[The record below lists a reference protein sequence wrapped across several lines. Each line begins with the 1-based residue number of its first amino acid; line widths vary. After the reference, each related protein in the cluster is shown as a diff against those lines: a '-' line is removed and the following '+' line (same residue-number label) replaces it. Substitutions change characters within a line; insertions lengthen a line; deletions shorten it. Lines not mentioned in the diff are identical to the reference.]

1 MDGSTTSLVLKKE
14 SWLTPHTTFI
24 FEVKAQSG
32 KYVGQWKT
40 VSAFVGELNKMFR
53 INKEVNLTVFCVYTI
68 W

>member
-14 SWLTPHTTFI
+14 AGLTPHTTFT

-40 VSAFVGELNKMFR
+40 VSAYVGELNKSFLA
-53 INKEVNLTVFCVYTI
+53 N
-68 W
+68 